1 MDKLEFEGMTR
12 SDDKDDNSDFYIE
25 RTRRWAALSPSDWI
39 ERISATLGSLVR
51 IIGCTTQIVFAHA

>member
-25 RTRRWAALSPSDWI
+25 SVREDGRRFRPVTGLNVYRQRWVVWSGSSVAL
-39 ERISATLGSLVR
+39 RK
-51 IIGCTTQIVFAHA
+51 